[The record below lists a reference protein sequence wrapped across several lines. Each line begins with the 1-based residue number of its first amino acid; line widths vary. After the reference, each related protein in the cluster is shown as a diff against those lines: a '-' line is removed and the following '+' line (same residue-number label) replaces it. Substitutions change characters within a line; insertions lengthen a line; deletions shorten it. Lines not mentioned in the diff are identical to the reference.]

1 MGEEEMPKIMETNAQ
16 WTVFND
22 QCLERKEQY
31 EKAIEERTEMILHE
45 EKLLAIYHKTIQN
58 MIYMIRD
65 RCPDKDLREEIAD
78 LCTAGVSTTAKDT
91 KKEEKKDDK
100 KKGKKKEKKDDG
112 KSKKSDETKSRMHR
126 RQSLSS
132 LPVNAGEEQ
141 TTRRTQRRQSIS
153 NFVPVNAGEEQTTRR
168 SQRRQSMSNL
178 VSDKTAITIT
188 TSPSQKLT

>member
-1 MGEEEMPKIMETNAQ
+1 MGAEIRSANKHLRAENTKLHNACQALAKENEKYFAKVDKYSNGMDLVEEEMPKIMETNAQ

-65 RCPDKDLREEIAD
+65 KCPDKDLREEIAD
-78 LCTAGVSTTAKDT
+78 LCTAGVTTTTKDT

-141 TTRRTQRRQSIS
+141 TTR
-153 NFVPVNAGEEQTTRR
+153 
-168 SQRRQSMSNL
+168 
-178 VSDKTAITIT
+178 
-188 TSPSQKLT
+188 